1 VGVGE
6 TTLCNMDSAGSP
18 AQLERKEAVHNAGAP
33 PIFLGYTF
41 LWWAN
46 GRMSCYQMR
55 QAAGTHTQ
63 TLSLKSLCNLVATV
77 TVDVICALDALISTQ
92 DTSQVASPILFKLC
106 NSFVCP
112 RFLLGLHRL
121 NLQDVDS
128 TSGSYLHALIG
139 LTCRHLT

>member
-1 VGVGE
+1 MGLQHSVILQPLARVRPHTDHIDHIPDVKNSAIPHKIYQSASIGSNLSYLGSTRPLPRFVGVGE

-63 TLSLKSLCNLVATV
+63 TLSLIVM
-77 TVDVICALDALISTQ
+77 Q
-92 DTSQVASPILFKLC
+92 
-106 NSFVCP
+106 
-112 RFLLGLHRL
+112 LGR
-121 NLQDVDS
+121 NC
-128 TSGSYLHALIG
+128 Y
-139 LTCRHLT
+139 R